1 MDYKALEKQ
10 AERFAVR
17 LSEVVNEL
25 GAYSNVMRQHHG
37 KITSMEMPIDR
48 IPTEFTTVL
57 LSGYYCYH
65 LSHEAHALIMILKEF
80 LPALQEAYRIAGV
93 DSGEE
98 NVASMK
104 KSVLDIE
111 PLIARTMDD
120 MAPFQVMDVGKIID
134 ELNKRA
140 QG

>member
-25 GAYSNVMRQHHG
+25 GAYSNVMKQHHG
-37 KITSMEMPIDR
+37 KINAMEMPADR

-65 LSHEAHALIMILKEF
+65 LSQEAHSLIMILKEF
-80 LPALQEAYRIAGV
+80 LPALQEAYRISGV

-104 KSVLDIE
+104 KSILDIE

-120 MAPFQVMDVGKIID
+120 MSPFKVMDVETIIK
-134 ELNKRA
+134 ELNRRA